1 MGEAETA
8 EGSNMVYD
16 KRTHGCCPK
25 EMSVGA
31 NRKIG
36 TIDWK
41 MDAQTDRDASFALLA
56 YLLPDQNVCI
66 IIEAKT
72 VA

>member
-1 MGEAETA
+1 MGA
-8 EGSNMVYD
+8 D
-16 KRTHGCCPK
+16 
-25 EMSVGA
+25 
-31 NRKIG
+31 RKIG